1 MEMRPFT
8 LLPGMVLAVLLIG
21 GPGITGVALASDG
34 PKCTLGTLD
43 GLYVFTATGFT
54 TISPAA
60 TPTSPKA
67 IIEVIRFNGD
77 GTLDVPAATR
87 SINGTIG
94 VSPPGGTGAYT
105 VADLVPADGACTGTL
120 TFLPSGPHFDLF
132 IPLNGK
138 PMWMIQTDQGNV
150 FQGTVTKV
158 SN

>member
-1 MEMRPFT
+1 MRGR
-8 LLPGMVLAVLLIG
+8 LVVLAGGLLLAAITS
-21 GPGITGVALASDG
+21 GISGVALASNG
-34 PKCTLGTLD
+34 PKCSLGTLS
-43 GLYVFTATGFT
+43 GLYVFSATGFT
-54 TISPAA
+54 TISPAT

-94 VSPPGGTGAYT
+94 VSPPGGTGTYT
-105 VADLVPADGACTGTL
+105 VADLFPSDGGCTGTL

-138 PMWMIQTDQGNV
+138 QIWMIQTDQGNV
-150 FQGTVTKV
+150 FQGTVTQV

>member
-1 MEMRPFT
+1 MRGLVVLAGT
-8 LLPGMVLAVLLIG
+8 LLVAAITS
-21 GPGITGVALASDG
+21 GISGVVLASDG

-54 TISPAA
+54 TISPAT

-67 IIEVIRFNGD
+67 IVEIIRFNGD

-94 VSPPGGTGAYT
+94 VSPPGGTGTYT
-105 VADLVPADGACTGTL
+105 VTDLVPPDLGCTGAL

-132 IPLNGK
+132 IPLNGRQI
-138 PMWMIQTDQGNV
+138 WMIQIDQGNV

-158 SN
+158 SH